1 MTDPKHLHQYSD
13 KYLSV
18 ERIFL
23 KHQDDVHEFKT
34 YSSPFVCKV
43 CPTGSTCSRF
53 DGASEEPIDLSLYNK
68 FEKQYK
74 YESTHFYGEG
84 YCMDIVTI
92 EVRLINSYS
101 FTVLISRE
109 SPFSEMPLDFHEIIS
124 STPLTPK
131 FLHEKLLERVIT
143 TVKNVEPVQKLL
155 EVKRTDDHPKNQG
168 PKYPPVGI
176 Y

>member
-1 MTDPKHLHQYSD
+1 MSNPSN

-18 ERIFL
+18 EKLYL
-23 KHQDDVHEFKT
+23 KYNDEIHEFKS
-34 YSSPFVCKV
+34 YSSPFVCKA
-43 CPTGSTCSRF
+43 CTPGNSCEQY
-53 DGASEEPIDLSLYNK
+53 DGLSVEPIDISKYNK

-109 SPFSEMPLDFHEIIS
+109 SPFSEMPLDFHEVIS

-131 FLHEKLLERVIT
+131 FLHENLLDRVAT
-143 TVKNVEPVQKLL
+143 SVKNVEPIQRLL
-155 EVKRTDDHPKNQG
+155 ELKRLDDQPKNQG
-168 PKYPPVGI
+168 PQYPPASI

>member
-1 MTDPKHLHQYSD
+1 MSNPSN

-18 ERIFL
+18 EKLYL
-23 KHQDDVHEFKT
+23 KHNDEIHEFKS
-34 YSSPFVCKV
+34 YSSPFVCKA
-43 CPTGSTCSRF
+43 CTPGNSCEQY
-53 DGASEEPIDLSLYNK
+53 DGLSVEPIDISKYNK

-109 SPFSEMPLDFHEIIS
+109 SPFSEMPLDFHEVIS

-131 FLHEKLLERVIT
+131 FLHENLLDRVAT
-143 TVKNVEPVQKLL
+143 SVKNVEPIQRLL
-155 EVKRTDDHPKNQG
+155 ELKRLDDQPKNQG
-168 PKYPPVGI
+168 PQYPPASI